1 MDAELISQAQA
12 IRAHAY
18 CPHSDFQVGA
28 ALRSASGQVFTGVN
42 VENDSYGATICAER
56 SAICAMVS
64 AGQRKISALA
74 VATSTGGTPCG
85 ICLQV
90 IREFAGADLPVSIVN
105 TTTGKVVNLTLKDL
119 LPKPFEL
126 EEA

>member
-1 MDAELISQAQA
+1 MDAELIDLALKV
-12 IRAHAY
+12 RANAY

-28 ALRSASGQVFTGVN
+28 ALRTPGGNLYQGVN

-64 AGQRKISALA
+64 AGERRITALA

-90 IREFAGADLPVSIVN
+90 IREFAGAELPVYIVN
-105 TTTGKVVNLTLKDL
+105 ATTGNVVSLRLRDL

-126 EEA
+126 DEG